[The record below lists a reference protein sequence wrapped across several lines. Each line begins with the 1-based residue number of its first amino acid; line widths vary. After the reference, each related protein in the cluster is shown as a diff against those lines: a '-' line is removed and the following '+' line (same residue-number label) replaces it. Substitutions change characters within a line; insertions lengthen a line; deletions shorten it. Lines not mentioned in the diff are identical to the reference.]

1 MEVETFT
8 SRRRGS
14 ENNVNEIQIL
24 SVYRGF
30 RDDGRA
36 TIDRVPPLLNQSP
49 PPFVLGCR
57 KEASSAKVNREGKRV
72 HTRPRDNIDA
82 NGERRTANVSFSCVD
97 RRQQFRGG
105 NLGRRLNNV

>member
-24 SVYRGF
+24 SVYKGF

-36 TIDRVPPLLNQSP
+36 TIDRVSLNQSP

-72 HTRPRDNIDA
+72 HTPSRDNIDA

>member
-36 TIDRVPPLLNQSP
+36 TIDRVSLNQSP

-72 HTRPRDNIDA
+72 HTPSRDNIDA
-82 NGERRTANVSFSCVD
+82 NGERRTANVSFS
-97 RRQQFRGG
+97 
-105 NLGRRLNNV
+105 

>member
-36 TIDRVPPLLNQSP
+36 TIDRVSLNQSP